1 MSIVDTTLK
10 YRIVGAAVL
19 LSLAVIFIPMIL
31 DGAGQE
37 PLTRIDME
45 IPAQPE
51 IVFSE
56 ELQQQTRLPAPD
68 HAGIKSAA
76 AAKLAEI
83 DLQNNI
89 VPEVIIKQNR
99 SNVDLRSWIVQVGA
113 FGDRQKA
120 LSLQKKLVKAGF
132 DALVEVGV
140 NQAKDYFRIKV
151 GPFISQDEATQMRDK
166 LRKNLKLETAFVT
179 RYPRSLAE

>member
-1 MSIVDTTLK
+1 MSIVDKILK

-31 DGAGQE
+31 DGAGQA
-37 PLTRIDME
+37 PLTRIDMQ
-45 IPAQPE
+45 IPAQPK
-51 IVFSE
+51 IVFSD
-56 ELQQQTRLPAPD
+56 ELQQQARLPAPD
-68 HAGIKSAA
+68 YAGTTSAGAAKSAA
-76 AAKLAEI
+76 I

-89 VPEVIIKQNR
+89 VPEVIIKQ
-99 SNVDLRSWIVQVGA
+99 SGSDVDLRSWIVQVGA

-140 NQAKDYFRIKV
+140 NQGEDYFRVKV
-151 GPFISQDEATQMRDK
+151 GPLISQDEAAQIQDK

-179 RYPRSLAE
+179 RYPRSMFE